1 MEEAVQP
8 TNAADELP
16 PPEARRAR
24 RLIRLVFAL
33 FCLEIGLVMVMLPWT
48 LLWDNNYF
56 FHLYPSWNDFWLS
69 SYTRGSISGLGLL
82 NLYIAGSE
90 GLRLWK

>member
-1 MEEAVQP
+1 MEETVPP
-8 TNAADELP
+8 TETAAAP
-16 PPEARRAR
+16 PPQEARRAR
-24 RLIRLVFAL
+24 RAVRLVFAL

-56 FHLYPSWNDFWLS
+56 SHLYPSWSDFWLS
-69 SYTRGSISGLGLL
+69 SYTRGAVSGLGVI
-82 NLYIAGSE
+82 NVYIAGSE